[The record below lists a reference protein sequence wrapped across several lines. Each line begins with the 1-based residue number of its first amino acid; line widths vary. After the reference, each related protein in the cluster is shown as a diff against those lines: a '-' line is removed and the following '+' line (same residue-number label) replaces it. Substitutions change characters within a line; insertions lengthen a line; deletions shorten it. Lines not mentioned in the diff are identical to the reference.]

1 MKQNKKNIKKEI
13 SEKAVANNQKQ
24 LPFDLSRYGY
34 IIIILLITIIYSQ
47 TLTFDFTKFE
57 DDYLIS
63 NNLIN
68 LSNIDNLDDIFFHNS
83 FLSEYNLG
91 FYRPLQ
97 TLSYMMDTILGGA
110 NPAFY
115 HFTNLIIHILTCYF
129 IFLLFK
135 KLNYNNNLSLFIAII
150 YSVHPLFV
158 HTVVW
163 LPSRGDLLLCLFAV
177 LSFLSLIKYNENK
190 GTLFLILNLLFLLL
204 AVLSKETALLLPII
218 YFIWLFIIQKNK
230 LSTSNSIILIIFW
243 LAINSF
249 AYIMRL
255 ITVEDVLKKEDFGII
270 PFINNLATIPEVI
283 GKFIVPVN
291 IQVMPNFNILNTS
304 IGLFVIFGIIT
315 LFLFQ
320 IKLSKNEKTS
330 NTNSH
335 LNYKQILFGLSWFLI
350 LFLPGM
356 FYGRKFTDSDH
367 IFDYQDHRNYL
378 PLIGFVIILLEI
390 IPFYLKKLNLKK
402 SFPLFIF
409 WILLLSV
416 ITFVNSKQYSN
427 PITFFSSAI
436 KDNPNISGLYFL
448 RAGIYKDKGNLDA
461 ALMDYSKTIKLN
473 PQHADAFNNRA
484 SIRAIQGNYLF
495 ALNDLNQAI
504 KLAPQ
509 ITESYYNR
517 AVIKASLGD
526 THGAIK
532 DYSTVISKNPKD
544 FSAIFERGNLFL
556 KINDF
561 QNAIADFEKAIKY
574 NSRNPDSYFYLGIA
588 YYRFGKLQLACQS
601 WEKAMSLGNKSAS
614 GMIQNY
620 CK

>member
-230 LSTSNSIILIIFW
+230 ITTSNSIILIIFW

-335 LNYKQILFGLSWFLI
+335 LKYKQILFGLSWFLI

-367 IFDYQDHRNYL
+367 LFDYQDHRNYL

-402 SFPLFIF
+402 LFPLSIF

-461 ALMDYSKTIKLN
+461 SLLDYSKTIKLN